1 MIWSLRYLTYTRS
14 DIVLEV
20 GLISRFMKSPYFS
33 NLKGVKC
40 ILLYIRS
47 MSIDGVF
54 YVYANKIEFDS
65 DWIDDLE
72 K

>member
-20 GLISRFMKSPYFS
+20 GLVNRFMKSPYFS
-33 NLKGVKC
+33 HLKGAKC

-47 MSIDGVF
+47 TSCDGAF
-54 YVYANKIEFDS
+54 YAYANKIEFDS
-65 DWIDDLE
+65 YWIGDLE